1 MFRSKI
7 SIVISLGAL
16 VVAVFGATPLARA
29 AAEMVVPKSSVGTK
43 QLKKAAVTSLKVK
56 DGSLLSADFKA
67 GQLPAGQQGPKGDT
81 GLPGPKGAQGPQ
93 GPQGAQG
100 AQGQAGPAGPQGP
113 AGISGYQQLSSVGT
127 VYPGD
132 TAEKTVLCPTGKKPL
147 GGGVWTDEPYVK
159 TIYAFP
165 SNPSPG
171 WSAQVQ
177 NSGQATKQFS
187 VHVICAN
194 VS

>member
-1 MFRSKI
+1 MFRSKV
-7 SIVISLGAL
+7 SIVISLSAL
-16 VVAVFGATPLARA
+16 VVAVFGAAPLGRA

-56 DGSLLSADFKA
+56 DGSLLAADFKA
-67 GQLPAGQQGPKGDT
+67 GQLPAGPQGPKGDT
-81 GLPGPKGAQGPQ
+81 GPSGPKGAQGPQ

-100 AQGQAGPAGPQGP
+100 PAGPAGPQGP
-113 AGISGYQQLSSVGT
+113 AGISGYQQVFSIGT
-127 VYPGD
+127 VYAGE

-165 SNPSPG
+165 NNALTG

-177 NSGQATKQFS
+177 NSGQAAKQFS